1 MLMCL
6 PPFSSLAFADISLV
20 KATQS
25 KRGENPIG
33 RRNSICGLRPRNT
46 TAGEPASALIF
57 FRLGAV
63 LSFPSWAWGSTSQI
77 LALLR
82 SISPS
87 KMAHGTVRIN
97 MGSQLPSRMECRTP
111 NEQAACQFHEGIPR
125 GNSTRELTQPKRMH
139 MVMDFFQT
147 RV

>member
-6 PPFSSLAFADISLV
+6 PPFSSLTFSDISLV

-46 TAGEPASALIF
+46 TAGEPASALSGIF

-97 MGSQLPSRMECRTP
+97 MGSQLPSRNGIQNAERTSRVS
-111 NEQAACQFHEGIPR
+111 IPR
-125 GNSTRELTQPKRMH
+125 VNSTRELTQPKRMH
-139 MVMDFFQT
+139 MVIDFFQT